1 MSVWEDHRTAYE
13 AHLAADEASYKA
25 NAALDESRKAII
37 AYLSSVVADDEGFSK
52 LSGAAI
58 DDFVT
63 AAESRHADTLGHY
76 KPRKPLQI
84 ELLNPRLA
92 DESWPLGAPAGLS
105 EGPTDTATTP

>member
-25 NAALDESRKAII
+25 NVALDESRKAII
-37 AYLSSVVADDEGFSK
+37 AYLSGVVADDEGFSE

-76 KPRKPLQI
+76 KPRKPLKI
-84 ELLNPRLA
+84 EVINPRSV
-92 DESWPLGAPAGLS
+92 DTGEPLGLS

>member
-25 NAALDESRKAII
+25 NVAHDEARKAVIM
-37 AYLSSVVADDEGFSK
+37 YLSKKVAEDEGFSE

-92 DESWPLGAPAGLS
+92 DESWPLDEPPGLS